1 MAAILVALTEIL
13 HFQQTTRQ
21 LDPECQNPPPS
32 AIPNVVRIMRSHS
45 YTRNKVIL
53 ALRSKTLPTPPNTHD
68 SKRLFSL
75 KHSTQTGHNVS
86 WLDKEIGID

>member
-53 ALRSKTLPTPPNTHD
+53 ALIKTLPTPPNIHD
-68 SKRLFSL
+68 SKRLLYL
-75 KHSTQTGHNVS
+75 KHSLRTEHNVS
-86 WLDKEIGID
+86 WLDKEIGSD